1 MVTGRQPTATQI
13 VAMNILQMITI
24 LNLYCQRMNSDI
36 EFESFQPILTIALLP
51 FLRGER
57 S

>member
-24 LNLYCQRMNSDI
+24 LDLYCQRMNSDI
-36 EFESFQPILTIALLP
+36 EFESLQQILTIALLP